1 MRIYH
6 SSPIFSNASSH
17 IIDGNIP
24 VHISDDLKVNFN
36 IKEIEFLCY
45 GELKGEVDFKEWRE
59 QSLGFKTSV
68 FQKDMK
74 TKILSSLEVSDIFFY
89 DSEYNV
95 LSINES
101 AIQNNIRHI
110 LSNWKRK
117 LSENITSLKEEHAR
131 IYAEVESKN
140 MGISI
145 MDNTLE
151 LSKSTYLLKIEN
163 KQELINLLNDHIK
176 KYYSES
182 ITFLKER
189 STSNHKI
196 SLEEIENQ
204 LDQLMK
210 RSNPSVLHI
219 LEFVK
224 WICNSFKV
232 EPENDS

>member
-6 SSPIFSNASSH
+6 SSPIFSNASSY

-24 VHISDDLKVNFN
+24 VHISCDLKVNFN

-45 GELKGEVDFKEWRE
+45 SELKGEVDFKEWRE
-59 QSLGFKTSV
+59 QSLSFKTSV
-68 FQKDMK
+68 FHKDMK

-89 DSEYNV
+89 DPEYNV
-95 LSINES
+95 LSIDES

-117 LSENITSLKEEHAR
+117 LSENITSLKEEYAR
-131 IYAEVESKN
+131 IHAEIESKN
-140 MGISI
+140 IGISI
-145 MDNTLE
+145 MDDTLE
-151 LSKSTYLLKIEN
+151 LSKGTYVLKIEN
-163 KQELINLLNDHIK
+163 KQKLTNLLSDYIK
-176 KYYSES
+176 EYYSES
-182 ITFLKER
+182 KTFLKEI

-204 LDQLMK
+204 LNQLTK

-232 EPENDS
+232 EQESDS